1 MKTGELIKTTGVT
14 GRQLDHW
21 VRRGYIEA
29 DLPGSGHHRVWPEDQ
44 VRRVRN
50 LVRLTNAG
58 VELEVA
64 AAVASQL
71 EEGQTE
77 VDLGGGV
84 TLELEPA

>member
-1 MKTGELIKTTGVT
+1 MKTGELIKATGVT

-21 VRRGYIEA
+21 SRRGYIDA
-29 DLPGSGHHRVWPEDQ
+29 TLPGSGHHRQWSDEQ